1 MQDVLLE
8 PYGAEVLRLGVGA
21 TTRLTA
27 LLATGTLAAFAVA
40 ARLLARGADPYRLA
54 ATGALLGLPAFAAV
68 IFAAP
73 VSSLELFCA
82 GAALIGFGSGLFSV
96 GMLMAVM
103 AREAGGQTGLALGA
117 WGAVQAT
124 AAGAAIALGGT
135 LRDLVAGLA
144 ARGTLGPAFSAPSVS
159 YSIVYAVE
167 IVLLFLALVAV
178 GPLVRRRNTHA
189 SAPVSRF
196 GLAEFPG

>member
-27 LLATGTLAAFAVA
+27 LLALGTLCAFAVS

-103 AREAGGQTGLALGA
+103 ATETGGQVGLALGA

-124 AAGAAIALGGT
+124 ASGTAIALGGT
-135 LRDLVAGLA
+135 LRDVVSGLA
-144 ARGTLGPAFSAPSVS
+144 ATGALGPAFSGPAVS
-159 YSIVYAVE
+159 YSIVYALE
-167 IVLLFLALVAV
+167 IVLLFLALAAV
-178 GPLVRRRNTHA
+178 GPLVRRGHV
-189 SAPVSRF
+189 SAHVSRF